1 MKYRFI
7 IEDEV
12 LAELLFLPKRKRQA
26 LLEALLL
33 IAEQAPLPGEFSH
46 VNEDGRRI
54 QFKVLRKWKV
64 WFWYDGPVKEV
75 RIVDMEYQ

>member
-12 LAELLFLPKRKRQA
+12 LNEFLFLPKRKRETLLDA
-26 LLEALLL
+26 LSLVAD
-33 IAEQAPLPGEFSH
+33 QAPLAGEFSH
-46 VNEDGRRI
+46 IDENSRRI
-54 QFKVLRKWKV
+54 EYKVFRKWKV

-75 RIVDMEYQ
+75 RIVDTEYL